1 MAIDRTAILTVPAA
15 AMLLLWPAVWNGFPI
30 VFADT
35 GTYLSQ
41 AINHYAGWDR
51 PIFYS
56 LFMLPLH
63 LTVTV
68 WPVVVV
74 QALLA
79 AWVAW
84 LVVRALAPDVSS
96 IAFIAGAAVLSICTW
111 LPWLVSEL
119 MPDLFTPLLVL
130 VLCLLAWVPERLSSR
145 EQIVLVGL
153 AAFMIASQLSS
164 LPLACVLGAVL
175 GFARPAAQAFPSVSW
190 PGPARPPTTSQPPQ
204 VGTPP
209 SPATTRTRTT
219 TLNRTSFY
227 LTTTPR
233 RWLLIVLPPALAVLA
248 ACSVNLAS
256 FGRFETSPFG
266 NIFLLARVIYDGPG
280 MTVLRRDC
288 PTANWR
294 LCPFLDSFP
303 PTSDDFLWT
312 TTSPLRPAGGAKAV
326 SRDAGAIIK
335 AALLAD
341 PIGEARAALD
351 NTLEQMTRFASG
363 DGLTPW
369 PAQVTPWIER
379 DFPAREQAAYASAR
393 QQAGTLSVPSPL
405 SPIHTMTALAGVIA
419 CAILLPV
426 AFKRRAA
433 CAGFLLAVLLA
444 LPLSAAI
451 TGGLSAPHERYQA
464 RIMWL
469 APFVAIVSLASL
481 RRRPA

>member
-96 IAFIAGAAVLSICTW
+96 IAFIAGAAALSICTW

-175 GFARPAAQAFPSVSW
+175 GFARPAYRAFPSVSW

-204 VGTPP
+204 VGTQP
-209 SPATTRTRTT
+209 SPAKARTRTT
-219 TLNRTSFY
+219 TLNRTTFY
-227 LTTTPR
+227 LSTTPR

-248 ACSVNLAS
+248 ACSVNL
-256 FGRFETSPFG
+256 
-266 NIFLLARVIYDGPG
+266 
-280 MTVLRRDC
+280 
-288 PTANWR
+288 
-294 LCPFLDSFP
+294 
-303 PTSDDFLWT
+303 
-312 TTSPLRPAGGAKAV
+312 
-326 SRDAGAIIK
+326 
-335 AALLAD
+335 
-341 PIGEARAALD
+341 
-351 NTLEQMTRFASG
+351 
-363 DGLTPW
+363 
-369 PAQVTPWIER
+369 
-379 DFPAREQAAYASAR
+379 
-393 QQAGTLSVPSPL
+393 
-405 SPIHTMTALAGVIA
+405 
-419 CAILLPV
+419 
-426 AFKRRAA
+426 
-433 CAGFLLAVLLA
+433 
-444 LPLSAAI
+444 
-451 TGGLSAPHERYQA
+451 
-464 RIMWL
+464 
-469 APFVAIVSLASL
+469 
-481 RRRPA
+481 